1 MNVVRHA
8 ADAICFAIHVARDR
22 SQIGVEFRARVGNE
36 EGAAF
41 LRAEDDVDD
50 DEGEGLWHGD
60 IGFRAKGPI
69 DSSLGQRPSNGQQM
83 FPSAN
88 GAVHRTITSACV

>member
-1 MNVVRHA
+1 MVRHA

-50 DEGEGLWHGD
+50 DE
-60 IGFRAKGPI
+60 A
-69 DSSLGQRPSNGQQM
+69 Q
-83 FPSAN
+83 
-88 GAVHRTITSACV
+88 